1 VTRVF
6 YVPVSNNSSAI
17 LLSIQSKYHSIDV
30 QMFKT
35 GETNID
41 IGVES
46 DAESIDSELDEV
58 ESSAPE
64 TGSDYG

>member
-1 VTRVF
+1 MTRVF